1 MTLKRICFV
10 AMIFA
15 LLSFSPG
22 QTRSETENTIRRMES
37 AELDQ
42 LIQKKSQRCVVS
54 FMAAWC
60 APCVRELPILARLCD
75 KYENKGL
82 NLIGVSLDIS
92 GPSAMQ
98 PIVSRLN
105 VNFPVYWVGEKA
117 ISQYQIK
124 SIPLLFLVKDGRI
137 VRQIA
142 GKQSEIF
149 LDRQIR
155 KFLE

>member
-1 MTLKRICFV
+1 MSSDAWNRLNLI
-10 AMIFA
+10 
-15 LLSFSPG
+15 SS
-22 QTRSETENTIRRMES
+22 SERR
-37 AELDQ
+37 ANG
-42 LIQKKSQRCVVS
+42 

-149 LDRQIR
+149 LDHQIR